1 MLDIPDAVEPLVDY
15 FRSISGEHPDWAEYR
30 QAMIDQGKSL
40 LRITPAQL
48 GPDRDR
54 RLPRPPGVSGI
65 KAGNSK
71 SLCRTDRCSALHPPA
86 DWRRWVVYQVYPRSF
101 ADSDADGVGDLRGVL
116 GRLDYLERLG
126 VDVVW
131 LSPVY
136 RSPMDDNGYDISDYT
151 DIDPLFGT
159 LADLDE
165 LIAELHAR
173 GMRLMMDL
181 VVNHTSDEH
190 PWFVE
195 SRSSRDNPKRDW
207 YWWRDPRPG
216 ATPGTPGAEPTNW
229 ESHFSGPT
237 WTWDERTGQYYL
249 HIFSAK
255 QPDLNWENPE
265 VRQAVYAMMRWWLDR
280 GVDGFRMDVINMIS
294 KDTSLPDTAP
304 RPGSLVRAGRSALH
318 LSAPAT
324 TSTCRR
330 CTARSSPAAR
340 VTCSPCGEMPE
351 VTIAQAALFTA
362 PDRHELDMVFQF
374 EHVRLDQGAH
384 KYDLLPL
391 TLPDLKTIDGRLA
404 GGPGRAGLELALL
417 RQPRPA
423 ALAVAVRRRRQ
434 VPGGLGQDPGHRPA
448 PAPGHPLRVPGR
460 RARDGQRA
468 LRRHHRFPRH
478 PGAPVLRRG
487 GRARRHRRR
496 AGGAAAGH
504 EPDEPGPGPH
514 PGAVGRLARSR
525 VHHRY
530 PVDRGQPRLRRRQ
543 RGRPGRPPDSV
554 FEHYRQL
561 IALRHADPVVTDGE
575 FELLLPEHPAIW
587 AFVRR
592 GRDAELLVAA
602 NFSAEP
608 VSAVLPLD
616 TPAGRTP
623 RSCWPAIPT
632 GHRGSCRSWRW
643 RRGSRRSGAA
653 LSGLIGRENAK
664 HATVRDNRL

>member
-1 MLDIPDAVEPLVDY
+1 MSNGP
-15 FRSISGEHPDWAEYR
+15 
-30 QAMIDQGKSL
+30 L
-40 LRITPAQL
+40 LRVP
-48 GPDRDR
+48 
-54 RLPRPPGVSGI
+54 PPG
-65 KAGNSK
+65 
-71 SLCRTDRCSALHPPA
+71 

-237 WTWDERTGQYYL
+237 WTWDEQTGQYYL

-255 QPDLNWENPE
+255 QPDLNWENPD
-265 VRQAVYAMMRWWLDR
+265 VRRAVYAIMRWWLDR

-294 KDTSLPDTAP
+294 KDTSLPDTTP
-304 RPGSLVRAGRSALH
+304 RLGSLYGPGDQHFTCGPRNHEFLQEMYTEVFAGR
-318 LSAPAT
+318 PAHVLT
-324 TSTCRR
+324 
-330 CTARSSPAAR
+330 
-340 VTCSPCGEMPE
+340 VGEMPD
-351 VTIAQAALFTA
+351 VTIDQAALFTA
-362 PDRHELDMVFQF
+362 PERRELDMVFQF

-391 TLPDLKTIDGRLA
+391 TLPDLKRSMAAWQAGLDGRGWNSLYFGNHDQPRSVSRFGDDGKYRVASAKTLA
-404 GGPGRAGLELALL
+404 TVLHLHQGTPYVYQGDELGMANAPFADIADFRDIQALRFYAEAAERGDTDVVLAALL
-417 RQPRPA
+417 VAMNKMSRDQGRTPVQWDASDQAGFTAGTPWI
-423 ALAVAVRRRRQ
+423 AVNPDHVD
-434 VPGGLGQDPGHRPA
+434 VN
-448 PAPGHPLRVPGR
+448 
-460 RARDGQRA
+460 
-468 LRRHHRFPRH
+468 
-478 PGAPVLRRG
+478 
-487 GRARRHRRR
+487 
-496 AGGAAAGH
+496 AAAQ
-504 EPDEPGPGPH
+504 
-514 PGAVGRLARSR
+514 VGR
-525 VHHRY
+525 
-530 PVDRGQPRLRRRQ
+530 D
-543 RGRPGRPPDSV
+543 DSV
-554 FEHYRQL
+554 FEHYRRL

-587 AFVRR
+587 AFLRR

-608 VSAVLPLD
+608 VSAVLPLEH
-616 TPAGRTP
+616 AGWADAEVVLASHPDRSP
-623 RSCWPAIPT
+623 RQLPELALAPWESAV
-632 GHRGSCRSWRW
+632 W
-643 RRGSRRSGAA
+643 RRAQA
-653 LSGLIGRENAK
+653 
-664 HATVRDNRL
+664 